1 MSESSS
7 PNASITAA
15 SKTVASETVP
25 TDSEDAVSID
35 ASIPDTGYSWNYIV
49 NIAREHKR
57 ELMVANILAVLSVL
71 ASIPI
76 PLLFPLL
83 VDEVLLKQP
92 GMLLG
97 WIDSFFPA
105 EWLGPAF
112 YIMFIL
118 VVTVVLRVGA
128 LVLSIWQV
136 REFTLIAKDIT
147 FRIRRSLLGRLQRIS
162 MSEYETLGSG
172 AVASHFVTDLNA
184 VDEFIGQ
191 SIAKTIISALTLVG
205 ISIVLFWMH
214 WQLALFILLMNP
226 LVIYF
231 TMVLGKRVK
240 HLKKHENSAFEV
252 FQQALTEVLDSIQ
265 QLRSSNRETFYLRD
279 VVSKAKNIRS
289 HSAAFSWKSDAAS
302 RFSFGVFLL
311 GFDVFRAITM
321 LMVVFS
327 DLSVGQMMA
336 VFGYLWFMMAPVQEL
351 LNIQYS
357 FFGAKA
363 ALGRINRLLDLK
375 LEPRYPHTVNPFDG
389 KKTVG
394 LRVEDVCFRYSTND
408 DSSSD
413 DSESPLVLNHVSFE
427 VKPGEKVALV
437 GASGGGKSTLV
448 QVVLGMY
455 APQSGILSFD
465 GVPVS
470 EIGLDIVRENVATVL
485 QHPAMFNDTV
495 RMNLSLGQEF
505 TDSQLWEALNV
516 AQLRDVVESMPDK
529 LDTIVGNQGVRLSGG
544 QRQRLA
550 IARMVLSDPKVVIL
564 DEATS
569 ALDAETE
576 AKLHQALHAFLEQ
589 RTTLIIAH
597 RLSAVKQADRV
608 SVFDGGE
615 IIEEGHHDELLKN
628 DGLYKRLY
636 GKLQH

>member
-1 MSESSS
+1 MNKDSLSE
-7 PNASITAA
+7 PD
-15 SKTVASETVP
+15 VG
-25 TDSEDAVSID
+25 
-35 ASIPDTGYSWNYIV
+35 IPDAGYNWKYIV
-49 NIAREHKR
+49 DIAREHKR
-57 ELMVANILAVLSVL
+57 VLLIANIVAVLSVL

-92 GMLLG
+92 GMLVS
-97 WIDSFFPA
+97 WVDSLFPA
-105 EWLGPAF
+105 EWSGPML

-118 VVTVVLRVGA
+118 LITVVLRVGA
-128 LVLSIWQV
+128 LVMSIWQV

-147 FRIRRSLLGRLQRIS
+147 FRIRSSLLTRLKLIS

-184 VDEFIGQ
+184 IDEFIGE
-191 SIAKTIISALTLVG
+191 SVAKSIISVLTVVG
-205 ISIVLFWMH
+205 ISAVLLWMH

-231 TMVLGKRVK
+231 TMVLGNRVK
-240 HLKKHENSAFEV
+240 HLKKHENSAFEI
-252 FQQALTEVLDSIQ
+252 FQQALTETLDAIQ
-265 QLRSSNRETFYLRD
+265 QIRASNREGFYLRD
-279 VVSKAKNIRS
+279 VISKARNIKT

-302 RFSFGVFLL
+302 RFSFGIFLL

-327 DLSVGQMMA
+327 DLTVGEMMA

-363 ALGRINRLLDLK
+363 ALGRINRLLALK
-375 LEPRYPHTVNPFDG
+375 LEPRYPHNQNPFDG

-394 LRVEDVCFRYSTND
+394 LRVEDLCFRYSSEKD
-408 DSSSD
+408 ED
-413 DSESPLVLNHVSFE
+413 ESPLVLKHVNLN
-427 VKPGEKVALV
+427 VQAGEKVALV

-455 APQSGILSFD
+455 APQSGMLYFD
-465 GVPVS
+465 DVPVT
-470 EIGLDIVRENVATVL
+470 EIGLDVVRENVATVL

-505 TDSQLWEALNV
+505 TDAQLWQALEV
-516 AQLRDVVESMPDK
+516 AQLREVVESTPAK
-529 LDTIVGNQGVRLSGG
+529 LDTIVGNQGMRLSGG
-544 QRQRLA
+544 QQQRLA

-576 AKLHQALHAFLEQ
+576 AKLHQALRVFLKQ

-608 SVFDGGE
+608 YVFDDGQ
-615 IIEEGHHDELLKN
+615 IIEEGQHEELLLN

>member
-1 MSESSS
+1 MNGKPSF
-7 PNASITAA
+7 ARA
-15 SKTVASETVP
+15 
-25 TDSEDAVSID
+25 DED
-35 ASIPDTGYSWNYIV
+35 IPDTGYNWKYIV
-49 NIAREHKR
+49 DVAREHKR
-57 ELMVANILAVLSVL
+57 ALLIANFVAVLSVL

-92 GMLLG
+92 GKLVG
-97 WIDSFFPA
+97 WIGQLFPA
-105 EWLGPAF
+105 AWSGPAL
-112 YIMFIL
+112 YILFIL
-118 VVTVVLRVGA
+118 VVTVMLRVGA
-128 LVLSIWQV
+128 LAMSIWQV

-147 FRIRRSLLGRLQRIS
+147 FRIRASLLGRLQRIS
-162 MSEYETLGSG
+162 MAEYETLGSG

-184 VDEFIGQ
+184 IDEFIGQ
-191 SIAKTIISALTLVG
+191 SIAKSIISALTVVG
-205 ISIVLFWMH
+205 ISAVLLWMH

-231 TMVLGKRVK
+231 TMVLGNRVK
-240 HLKKHENSAFEV
+240 HLKKHENSAFEI
-252 FQQALTEVLDSIQ
+252 FQQALTETLDAIQ
-265 QLRSSNRETFYLRD
+265 QIRASNREGFYLHD
-279 VVSKAKNIRS
+279 VINKARNIKT

-327 DLSVGQMMA
+327 DLSVGEMMA
-336 VFGYLWFMMAPVQEL
+336 VFGYLWFMMGPVQEL

-357 FFGAKA
+357 FFGARA
-363 ALGRINRLLDLK
+363 ALTRINRLLTLK
-375 LEPRYPHTVNPFDG
+375 LEPRYPHKHNPFAG

-394 LRVEDVCFRYSTND
+394 LRVEDLCFHYSVRD
-408 DSSSD
+408 GE
-413 DSESPLVLNHVSFE
+413 SESPQVLNHVNLI
-427 VKPGEKVALV
+427 VRPGEKVALV

-455 APQSGILSFD
+455 APQSGMLYFD
-465 GVPVS
+465 DVPVS
-470 EIGLDIVRENVATVL
+470 EIGLDVVRENVATVL

-495 RMNLSLGQEF
+495 RMNLSLGLEF
-505 TDSQLWEALNV
+505 SDEQLWQALDV
-516 AQLRDVVESMPDK
+516 AQLREVVESTPDK
-529 LDTIVGNQGVRLSGG
+529 LDTIVGTQGIRLSGG

-569 ALDAETE
+569 ALDTETE
-576 AKLHQALHAFLEQ
+576 MKLHQALHAFLEN

-608 SVFDGGE
+608 YVFDDGQ
-615 IIEEGHHDELLKN
+615 IIEEGQHEELLQN
-628 DGLYKRLY
+628 DGLYARLY

>member
-1 MSESSS
+1 MSQH
-7 PNASITAA
+7 ALATA
-15 SKTVASETVP
+15 E
-25 TDSEDAVSID
+25 ED
-35 ASIPDTGYSWNYIV
+35 IPPSGYNWKYIFDV
-49 NIAREHKR
+49 AREHKR
-57 ELMVANILAVLSVL
+57 ALLIANIVAVISVL

-83 VDEVLLKQP
+83 VDEVLLQQP
-92 GMLLG
+92 GVLVAWMDGLFPQGWHGPMLYVL
-97 WIDSFFPA
+97 
-105 EWLGPAF
+105 
-112 YIMFIL
+112 FIL
-118 VVTVVLRVGA
+118 LVTVLLRVGA
-128 LVLSIWQV
+128 LAMSIWQV

-147 FRIRRSLLGRLQRIS
+147 FRIRASLLQRLQRIS
-162 MSEYETLGSG
+162 MAEYETLGSG

-184 VDEFIGQ
+184 IDEFIGQ
-191 SIAKTIISALTLVG
+191 SIAKSIISALTVVG
-205 ISIVLFWMH
+205 IAAVLLWMH

-231 TMVLGKRVK
+231 TMVLGKKVK
-240 HLKKHENSAFEV
+240 HLKKKENAAFEI
-252 FQQALTEVLDSIQ
+252 FQQALTETLDAIQ
-265 QLRSSNRETFYLRD
+265 QIRASNREGFYLRNVID
-279 VVSKAKNIRS
+279 KARNIKS

-327 DLSVGQMMA
+327 NLTVGEMMA

-351 LNIQYS
+351 LNIQYA

-363 ALGRINRLLDLK
+363 ALARVNRLLCLEQ
-375 LEPRYPHTVNPFDG
+375 EPRYPHKKNPFAG

-394 LRVEDVCFRYSTND
+394 LRVEDLCFRYHTKTKEGE
-408 DSSSD
+408 
-413 DSESPLVLNHVSFE
+413 ESPLVLDHVNLH
-427 VKPGEKVALV
+427 VRAGEKVALV

-448 QVVLGMY
+448 QVILGMY
-455 APQSGILSFD
+455 APQEGMLYFD
-465 GVPVS
+465 EVPVS
-470 EIGLDIVRENVATVL
+470 EIGLDVVRENVATVL

-495 RMNLSLGQEF
+495 RMNLSLGLEF
-505 TDSQLWEALNV
+505 TDAQLWQALTV
-516 AQLRDVVESMPDK
+516 AQLREVVESMPEE
-529 LDTIVGNQGVRLSGG
+529 LDTIVGTQGIRLSGG

-550 IARMVLSDPKVVIL
+550 IARMVLADPKVVIL

-569 ALDAETE
+569 ALDAQTE
-576 AKLHQALHAFLEQ
+576 ARLHDALRDFLDQ

-597 RLSAVKQADRV
+597 RLSAVKQAERV
-608 SVFDGGE
+608 LVFDGGR
-615 IIEEGHHDELLKN
+615 IIEEGSHEDLLQN